1 MKNLITRPSVL
12 IFTFALGVAAVY
24 GIYSILSRN
33 VETVAAPNVYTSERG
48 EDIAA
53 IYSDIL
59 KQEGYRVSDVLIS
72 DRTGSDDTFEELV
85 VDKGWGGSADMLA
98 SYRANNVKLIPIREF
113 LADWPQAAFWTQEM
127 SDATF
132 RTNPVVGWKLFRE
145 QHPGL
150 KGFVTFSGVGFNATG
165 DRALVFFT
173 YSCGP
178 LCASGIYFDMRKPA
192 DGTWYVAYKTG
203 LWAA

>member
-1 MKNLITRPSVL
+1 MKIFITRPSVL
-12 IFTFALGVAAVY
+12 IFTFALGVAAVF
-24 GIYSILSRN
+24 GIYSILSKN
-33 VETVAAPNVYTSERG
+33 VETVAAPRIYTSERG

-59 KQEGYRVSDVLIS
+59 KGEGYRVSEVLIS
-72 DRTGSDDTFEELV
+72 DRTRSDDVFEEM

-98 SYRANNVKLIPIREF
+98 SYRANNAKRIPINEF
-113 LADWPQAAFWTQEM
+113 LADWPQAAFWTKEM
-127 SDATF
+127 SEATF
-132 RTNPVVGWKLFRE
+132 KINPVVGWKIFHE

-178 LCASGIYFDMRKPA
+178 LCATGTYFDMRKAA
-192 DGTWYVAYKTG
+192 DGTWYVAYKTD